1 MTAFA
6 VAPEFAVVDVAGLV
20 AVRAVA
26 SELRVPVKGSP
37 VTGLTGDVAMCAGQ
51 GKVGLAVVI
60 KRRSL
65 PFDRVVAESAVVAE
79 EAFVRVIIVMTVSTV
94 FRRVAED
101 MRFMAGIAFGIV
113 MFSE

>member
-1 MTAFA
+1 MAAFA
-6 VAPEFAVVDVAGLV
+6 VTPEFAVVDVVGFV
-20 AVRAVA
+20 AIRAVA
-26 SELRVPVKGSP
+26 SELCVPVKWSP
-37 VTGLTGDVAMCAGQ
+37 VTGLTGDVAMSTGQ
-51 GKVGLAVVI
+51 GKVGLTVVI
-60 KRRSL
+60 KRRFL

-79 EAFVRVIIVMTVSTV
+79 EAFVRVIIVMTVSAA